1 MLYRSNKLMYDRQT
15 HTLWHQFL
23 GEPAV
28 GPLADSGIVLEVLP
42 VLVTTWAE
50 WLAEHPDTT
59 VLALETGVYP
69 PSSYASESDRRSIYF
84 YYRRDPETMFPVF
97 QRSDL
102 LTTKSQVLGLK
113 VDGQTRAYPLD
124 LLLQEPVINDSLGGQ
139 NLVVVTSPMGGGARA
154 YQRDEYEFSLAPGRD
169 TGEGLPILADQH
181 GQLWQVREDALAK
194 VDNPKQLLP
203 RLPAHIA
210 YWFGWYAFYPG
221 TEVYG
226 MGGPTP

>member
-15 HTLWHQFL
+15 NTLWHQFL

-69 PSSYASESDRRSIYF
+69 PSSYASETDRRSIYF

-113 VDGQTRAYPLD
+113 VDGHTRAYPLD
-124 LLLQEPVINDSLGGQ
+124 LLLEEPVINDSLGGQ

-154 YQRDEYEFSLAPGRD
+154 YQRDDNEFSLAQGRD
-169 TGEGLPILADQH
+169 TGEGLPILADQE

-194 VDNPKQLLP
+194 VNNPEQLLP
-203 RLPAHIA
+203 RLPAHMA

-221 TEVYG
+221 TEIYES
-226 MGGPTP
+226 GGPTP